1 MAPTELGR
9 ISERAIFD
17 GLRRATGRAAR
28 GPVRVRHIAPRSLED
43 QARARVGYAMG
54 RSFGP
59 AVKRNRGR
67 RRLRA
72 AIAGLAPEIP
82 PGCYLVSA
90 DPSVTEVGYDQLVA
104 AVKGAMTAAARGTAR
119 SGPEPASGPRAAR

>member
-1 MAPTELGR
+1 
-9 ISERAIFD
+9 
-17 GLRRATGRAAR
+17 
-28 GPVRVRHIAPRSLED
+28 
-43 QARARVGYAMG
+43 MG

-72 AIAGLAPEIP
+72 AIAGLASGLP

-90 DPSVTEVGYDQLVA
+90 DPSVTELEYSQLVG
-104 AVKGAMTAAARGTAR
+104 AVRDAMTAAARGTAR
-119 SGPEPASGPRAAR
+119 SAEGSPSRPGTTR